1 MVQLAILI
9 ITCFYIIGIFYRNCV
24 VRIRDYKKEIGYTE
38 TIEYINRIKIEIGV
52 LKWFI
57 CTVW

>member
-52 LKWFI
+52 LK
-57 CTVW
+57 